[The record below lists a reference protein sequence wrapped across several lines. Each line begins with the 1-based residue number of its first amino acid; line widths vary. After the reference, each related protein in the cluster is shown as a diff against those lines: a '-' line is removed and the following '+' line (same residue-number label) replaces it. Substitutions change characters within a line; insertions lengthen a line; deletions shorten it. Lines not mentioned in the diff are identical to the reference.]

1 MSHSNPDLLSQPS
14 ITARLMRY
22 CTFLILHSPNFL
34 PSRLKYFLA
43 ISQRGAKHVELAF
56 EGTVLPTTML
66 VSTTPQLTEIY
77 YLFHSRRRANSS
89 LVAQRAAQRAASWA
103 WNSAQWCWANRW

>member
-1 MSHSNPDLLSQPS
+1 MSHSNSNLLSQLS

-22 CTFLILHSPNFL
+22 CTFFILHSPNFL
-34 PSRLKYFLA
+34 PPRLQYCLA

-56 EGTVLPTTML
+56 EGIVLPTTML

-77 YLFHSRRRANSS
+77 YLFHSRTRANSS
-89 LVAQRAAQRAASWA
+89 LAAWRAASWA